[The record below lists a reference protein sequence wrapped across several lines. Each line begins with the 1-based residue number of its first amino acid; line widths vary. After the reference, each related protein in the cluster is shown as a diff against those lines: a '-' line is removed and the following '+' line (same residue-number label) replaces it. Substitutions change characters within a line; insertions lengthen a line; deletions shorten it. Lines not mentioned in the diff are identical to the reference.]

1 MDIDIPEA
9 YELRAVELAGRGVT
23 TTFFAVDGAVRGV
36 IGIGDHLRA
45 DSLVT
50 VKSLQAAGW
59 QVGIL
64 SGDRPETV
72 AAIGRQLGIPA
83 KFANGGLTPEQ
94 KTSRVREVSE
104 EQTVVMVGDGVND
117 SAAMAAASVG
127 IAVKGGAEASLA
139 AAPVF
144 LSRSGLDGL
153 LELISASR
161 QTMRTIHHSL
171 LISILYN
178 TFSVGLATMGLI
190 HPLIAALMMPVS
202 SLTTIGLAY
211 SNQAFR
217 SRGGRS

>member
-1 MDIDIPEA
+1 MGIDIPEA
-9 YELRAVELAGRGVT
+9 YERRAVELAGRGLT
-23 TTFFAVDGAVRGV
+23 ATFFAVDGEVRGV
-36 IGIGDHLRA
+36 IGIGDHLRT

-50 VKSLQAAGW
+50 VKSLQSAGW

-72 AAIGRQLGIPA
+72 AVIGKQLGIPTA
-83 KFANGGLTPEQ
+83 LAFGGLTPEQ
-94 KTSRVREVSE
+94 KTARVRAAGVE
-104 EQTVVMVGDGVND
+104 ETIVMVGDGVND
-117 SAAMAAASVG
+117 SAALAAASVG

-153 LELISASR
+153 LELSSASR
-161 QTMRTIHHSL
+161 QTMRTIHFSL

-178 TFSVGLATMGLI
+178 TFSVGLATIGLI
-190 HPLIAALMMPVS
+190 HPLIAALMMPIS

-211 SNQAFR
+211 SSRAFR